1 MELHKL
7 IKIAMKVLLT
17 ISYKIKFIESAN
29 FMAASLS
36 NFVDDLREGI
46 HKINCKNCDCFL

>member
-1 MELHKL
+1 
-7 IKIAMKVLLT
+7 MKVLLT